1 MQSIAGEGAMKKRKS
16 LWERYESHAIY
27 DTKSPRKK
35 PKPQLTESQVPTFG
49 YVEALRRTVANRMRI
64 AR

>member
-1 MQSIAGEGAMKKRKS
+1 MKRRKS
-16 LWERYESHAIY
+16 IWERYEAHAIY

-35 PKPQLTESQVPTFG
+35 PKPQLTESQVPTFS

-64 AR
+64 SR

>member
-1 MQSIAGEGAMKKRKS
+1 MKKRKS
-16 LWERYESHAIY
+16 LWERYENHAIY
-27 DTKSPRKK
+27 DIKSPRKK
-35 PKPQLTESQVPTFG
+35 PKPKLTESQVPTFG